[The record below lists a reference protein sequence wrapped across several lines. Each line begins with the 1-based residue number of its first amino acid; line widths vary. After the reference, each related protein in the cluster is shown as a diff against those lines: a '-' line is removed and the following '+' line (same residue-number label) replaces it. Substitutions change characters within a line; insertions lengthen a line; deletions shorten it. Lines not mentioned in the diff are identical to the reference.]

1 MDTEER
7 GEDAGEDLRHANYV
21 YLESTKTRAQNRIFQ
36 CKGRPRLI
44 EIRISSPSR
53 FIHEFDANAIK
64 GGTRRDMC
72 ECPIPSLQVV
82 IIGEFTCTPSESER
96 QVHHY

>member
-36 CKGRPRLI
+36 
-44 EIRISSPSR
+44 
-53 FIHEFDANAIK
+53 
-64 GGTRRDMC
+64 
-72 ECPIPSLQVV
+72 
-82 IIGEFTCTPSESER
+82 
-96 QVHHY
+96 